1 VTSIN
6 ASQANQNQDSRKE
19 EPMKTNSPKLFAAAF
34 GLALFVS
41 TGAALADSATATG
54 KVQKIDG
61 AASKVTIKH
70 GPIKTLDMPDPMTMV
85 YPVKDPAMLKAI
97 KAGDDVTFDVDQGS
111 SGYVITRI
119 QKK

>member
-6 ASQANQNQDSRKE
+6 ASQAIQNQDSRKE
-19 EPMKTNSPKLFAAAF
+19 EPMKKNQSKLFAAAF

-41 TGAALADSATATG
+41 AGAALADSATATG
-54 KVQKIDG
+54 KVQKIDS

-70 GPIKTLDMPDPMTMV
+70 GPIKALDMPDPMTMV
-85 YPVKDPAMLKAI
+85 YPVKDPAMLEAI

-111 SGYVITRI
+111 SGYVVTRI